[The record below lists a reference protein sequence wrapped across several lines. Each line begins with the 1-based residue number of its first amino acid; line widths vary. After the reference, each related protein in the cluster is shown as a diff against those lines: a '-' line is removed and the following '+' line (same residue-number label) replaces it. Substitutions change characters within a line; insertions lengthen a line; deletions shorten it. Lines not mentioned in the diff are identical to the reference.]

1 MKFGRVLVCLM
12 CLGCFVALGCSKGS
26 DGPTGPA
33 GAAGA
38 TGSTGATG
46 PTGATGSA
54 NVIFGNWTAIPSWTL
69 ETDPNSRVQRFTSL
83 APAQLTQSILDN
95 GVILVYLKNAFFPGQ
110 VFPLPCITTQPD
122 RNFSYMASVGTIKAF
137 YWLGT
142 APSSDPG
149 SFTANNFQLRYV
161 LIPGGVLGTA
171 ARRVGTTE
179 SSLSLRLKSMSYSEV
194 CALFDITP

>member
-1 MKFGRVLVCLM
+1 MKFGRALVCLL
-12 CLGCFVALGCSKGS
+12 CLGLVALGCSKGS

-38 TGSTGATG
+38 TG
-46 PTGATGSA
+46 PTGATGSP

-69 ETDPNSRVQRFTSL
+69 ETDPNGRVQRFTTL
-83 APAQLTQSILDN
+83 APAQLTQGILDN